1 MSKEKHMPKLWIDG
15 ETADRI
21 TLTTLKDYRKYLK
34 SELTKWKKHPKTED
48 NPDGYW
54 LHPEDVSGNIR
65 RIEALNLIIRDYSIS
80 GDE

>member
-34 SELTKWKKHPKTED
+34 SELTKWKKNPKTED